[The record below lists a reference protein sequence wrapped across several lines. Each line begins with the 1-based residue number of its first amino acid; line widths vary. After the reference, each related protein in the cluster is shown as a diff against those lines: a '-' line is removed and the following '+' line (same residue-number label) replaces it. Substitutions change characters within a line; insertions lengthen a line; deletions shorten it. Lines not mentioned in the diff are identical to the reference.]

1 MLHGCCVHVL
11 DVGVYM
17 LLEDAYS
24 ALLLAEHRAISDRTA
39 AASHLSGCMIQQLST
54 VLGFG

>member
-11 DVGVYM
+11 DVDVYT

-24 ALLLAEHRAISDRTA
+24 ALLLAEHRAVSDRTA
-39 AASHLSGCMIQQLST
+39 AASHLSGYMIQ
-54 VLGFG
+54 